1 MIRRPFSTAMIDMLL
16 CTVIALFIAVAPPV
30 KTKDGVTPVADY
42 QLTMRWERGA
52 NIDMDLYLMDPTGKV
67 VWYGWKHQGNIN
79 VDRDDLGK
87 ANDTDDNVETFFIRE
102 PVDGD
107 YYVTLHTFA
116 LNGLLPTG
124 DVYVALQDRHGV
136 QPFPPVKVEMPIE
149 KAEVPVVKFTIELGK
164 VVAHAESDVLLR
176 STGRAVADPDEV
188 REQNQWRGR

>member
-30 KTKDGVTPVADY
+30 KTKDGVTPTADF
-42 QLTMRWERGA
+42 QITMRWERGVD
-52 NIDMDLYLMDPTGKV
+52 IDMDLYLMDPTGKV

-107 YYVTLHTFA
+107 YYVTLHTFN
-116 LNGLLPTG
+116 LNGRAPTG
-124 DVYVALQDRHGV
+124 DVYVAIQDRHGV
-136 QPFPPVKVEMPIE
+136 QPFAPVKVVMPPE
-149 KAEVPVVKFTIELGK
+149 KAEVAVVKFTIELGK
-164 VVAHAESDVLLR
+164 VVHAEASNVLLR
-176 STGRAVADPDEV
+176 STNRAKADPATQE
-188 REQNQWRGR
+188 RENGWRGR